1 MVERLSHIYNQGTP
15 LEKKALAEVSLQIEE
30 GECVGIVGETG
41 SGKTTLVQHL
51 NGLLKPSSGK
61 IWVEGVEISQA
72 GTSWVKLRQR
82 IGLVFQYPE
91 HQLFEETVF
100 DDISFVLRQRKILA
114 AEEVEMRVK
123 SACAAVGLDYE
134 DFRRRSPF
142 ELSSG
147 EMRRAALA
155 GILIQEP
162 SLLVLDEPTVGLD
175 GPSKREILREID
187 HLHRSGKTVVIV
199 SHGVEDL
206 LKIVSRLIVLEKGK
220 VLTSGSPP
228 EVYSFLLESKK
239 LTFLVS
245 PIYRLCCHLRAEG
258 WDIPEGI
265 YRVEEAIPV
274 LDHFLKKKTILLS

>member
-1 MVERLSHIYNQGTP
+1 MER
-15 LEKKALAEVSLQIEE
+15 KALVEVSLQIEE

-41 SGKTTLVQHL
+41 SGKTTLVQHF

-61 IWVEGVEISQA
+61 IWVEGVEINRP
-72 GTSWVKLRQR
+72 GTSGVKLRQR
-82 IGLVFQYPE
+82 VGLVFQYPE

-114 AEEVEMRVK
+114 AEQIEQRVK
-123 SACAAVGLDYE
+123 SACAVVGLDYE

-147 EMRRAALA
+147 EMRRTALA
-155 GILIQEP
+155 GILVQEP
-162 SLLVLDEPTVGLD
+162 RLLILDEPTVGLD
-175 GPSKREILREID
+175 GPSKREILKEID

-206 LKIVSRLIVLEKGK
+206 LEIVNRLIVLEKGK
-220 VLTSGSPP
+220 VLTAGSPP
-228 EVYSFLLESKK
+228 EVFSFLLENDK

-245 PIYRLCCHLRAEG
+245 PVYCLCRNLRAEG

-265 YRVEEAIPV
+265 YRVEEAIPI
-274 LDHFLKKKTILLS
+274 LDQIIRKSPARARGILKGN